1 MNRPPLWIG
10 LVLLVLGLL
19 MVHYG
24 ASYLLCLNAQFHNI
38 LAYQYADVPTYC
50 RQVTLF
56 PFSLLF

>member
-1 MNRPPLWIG
+1 MTRPLLWIG
-10 LVLLVLGLL
+10 LLILALLA
-19 MVHYG
+19 VHYS
-24 ASYLLCLNAQFHNI
+24 ASFLLCLNSNIHNI